1 MIAEPGPNGRILR
14 YCSGSSDLR
23 QSLHSHPA
31 QSLQTT
37 SLVVPQSPCPLAPVV
52 PQPPRSGCSP
62 ITRTSRS
69 TAGGH
74 EVSSVSGPDLSTAFL
89 TALVV
94 WLAALMTPGP
104 DFAAT
109 VQASVGGSRRS
120 GLAVGAGVTVGMAA
134 WAIASLFGLH
144 AVLLAFEGLGTAV
157 RLAGAAYLAYIGGR
171 LLWAAWQGEAS
182 HALPPTPRSATGAF
196 RHGLLTNL
204 ANPKALALFGSLF
217 AVLVPP
223 DAPSW
228 FSISFL
234 AAVLITTAAWYALV
248 AITMSTDAVGRGYRR
263 IERGMNAV
271 TGAIFVAIGARLAT
285 EP

>member
-1 MIAEPGPNGRILR
+1 MDFGA
-14 YCSGSSDLR
+14 
-23 QSLHSHPA
+23 
-31 QSLQTT
+31 
-37 SLVVPQSPCPLAPVV
+37 
-52 PQPPRSGCSP
+52 
-62 ITRTSRS
+62 
-69 TAGGH
+69 
-74 EVSSVSGPDLSTAFL
+74 AFL
-89 TALVV
+89 AALVV

-134 WAIASLFGLH
+134 WATASLFGFH
-144 AVLLAFEGLGTAV
+144 AVLLAFEGLVTAV
-157 RLAGAAYLAYIGGR
+157 RLAGAAYLTYIGVR
-171 LLWAAWQGEAS
+171 LLWAAWQAEGS
-182 HALPPTPRSATGAF
+182 HAHTATPRSVTGAF

-223 DAPSW
+223 DAPAW
-228 FSISFL
+228 FSSGFL
-234 AAVLITTAAWYALV
+234 VAVVVSTAAWYALV
-248 AITMSTDAVGRGYRR
+248 AVTMSTDVVGRGYRR

-271 TGAIFVAIGARLAT
+271 TGAVFVAVGARLAS